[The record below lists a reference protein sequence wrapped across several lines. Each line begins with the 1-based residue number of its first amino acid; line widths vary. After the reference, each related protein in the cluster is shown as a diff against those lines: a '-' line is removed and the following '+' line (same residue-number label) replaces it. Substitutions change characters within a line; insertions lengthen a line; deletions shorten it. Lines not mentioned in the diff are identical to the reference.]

1 MRKRMSLPGLW
12 WILALCLVGTFA
24 ACQKSETPPAP
35 EEKSATGEPSP
46 EPRAMED
53 FEIALENRP
62 ETRETSATTPSR
74 AASGREIVEP
84 DFDPFLFRHRDR
96 TMQYVVE
103 IPPRPEEEIPEE
115 GAATPEVQQL
125 QQISVAIVEK
135 FPEMVKVNLSDRT
148 VVRLRVAVECADEA
162 SMEALKKNP
171 ENQRLVQAAIE
182 NRTSDELLTLEG
194 KMAFKSDLI
203 ARLKASLPPQVR
215 GIKEVHLMEF
225 TIGAY

>member
-1 MRKRMSLPGLW
+1 MSLPGLW

-24 ACQKSETPPAP
+24 ACQKSETPPVP

-103 IPPRPEEEIPEE
+103 IPPARKR
-115 GAATPEVQQL
+115 
-125 QQISVAIVEK
+125 K
-135 FPEMVKVNLSDRT
+135 FRKKAPPLPRFSNSSKSAWRLS
-148 VVRLRVAVECADEA
+148 
-162 SMEALKKNP
+162 KNS
-171 ENQRLVQAAIE
+171 R
-182 NRTSDELLTLEG
+182 RW
-194 KMAFKSDLI
+194 
-203 ARLKASLPPQVR
+203 
-215 GIKEVHLMEF
+215 
-225 TIGAY
+225 